1 MTLAALC
8 LQQCHLPADV
18 TFIARADPE
27 FGYGNGIS
35 LCLGHDLQES
45 RCCCSW
51 AVSLHIPSQFLQEV
65 QEIQSVLCLCS
76 EDSCIWPVRPQAGKS
91 TSCNEPC
98 MKSWELELPSFNVVP
113 PQRPKNIDQDSFLLL
128 CTNFFVAFFISNQ
141 QMKGALRQ
149 YKRPWGITLKDN
161 LRDLIS
167 WFYLVE
173 PAVHG
178 DFWRNHCYPRLK

>member
-1 MTLAALC
+1 MTLATLC

-27 FGYGNGIS
+27 FGYRNGIS

-45 RCCCSW
+45 HCCCSW

-113 PQRPKNIDQDSFLLL
+113 PQRPKILIRTVSCCSAPISLLPFLFQTSKWKELSGS
-128 CTNFFVAFFISNQ
+128 T
-141 QMKGALRQ
+141 
-149 YKRPWGITLKDN
+149 KDHEESPSK
-161 LRDLIS
+161 II
-167 WFYLVE
+167 
-173 PAVHG
+173 
-178 DFWRNHCYPRLK
+178 